1 MKTNKFFATAIAVLT
16 LVGFMAC
23 EPKNPAEKPNNPND
37 STIVVPNDSTIVV
50 PNDSTNQ
57 PNDSVPVVQQLELS
71 ETSITLKVGEE
82 HQLTANVEVESW
94 ASTNEEIAMVYKGL
108 VIALKE
114 GNAII
119 SATAAGVT
127 KTCVVIVEADQT
139 QGNTGGTLKGSQ
151 FWPIAIDGTTAD
163 ANASKLVGDFRPD
176 DVGKFLYVWEG
187 TYVAN
192 DNPTGL
198 NFHGNTDGYTAL
210 TVAAGWSGCGYCLT
224 ESDGGKTWEAA
235 EALRAAIVASPDD
248 YYLHMALKSTD
259 KASHCFYIFGS
270 EATKFVIGSTAV
282 YDGPL
287 YEDFTRNGEW
297 AEFDIPMSRF
307 ATALATTTCAAG
319 VNVFVAL
326 TEGIPGAQLNLDAVY
341 FYKK

>member
-1 MKTNKFFATAIAVLT
+1 MSMKTNKFFATALAVLA
-16 LVGFMAC
+16 LAGFTAC
-23 EPKNPAEKPNNPND
+23 DQPTPTEP
-37 STIVVPNDSTIVV
+37 
-50 PNDSTNQ
+50 
-57 PNDSVPVVQQLELS
+57 LELT
-71 ETSITLKVGEE
+71 ETSVTMKVGET
-82 HQLTANVEVESW
+82 HQLTANVAVESW
-94 ASTNEEIAMVYKGL
+94 TSSNEAVATVADGL
-108 VIALKE
+108 VTAVSA

-127 KTCVVIVEADQT
+127 KTCVVLVEADQT
-139 QGNTGGTLKGSQ
+139 QGGGATLKGSQ

-163 ANASKLVGDFRPD
+163 ANASKIVGDFRPD
-176 DVGKFLYVWEG
+176 DVGKFLYVWDA

-198 NFHGNTDGYTAL
+198 NFHGNTDGFTAL
-210 TVAAGWSGCGYCLT
+210 TVSTLGWAGCGYCLT
-224 ESDGGKTWEAA
+224 ETDASKAWEAA

-326 TEGIPGAQLNLDAVY
+326 TEGTAGAQLNMDAIY

>member
-1 MKTNKFFATAIAVLT
+1 MKTNKFFATALAVLA
-16 LVGFMAC
+16 LVGFTAC
-23 EPKNPAEKPNNPND
+23 EQKNPAEP
-37 STIVVPNDSTIVV
+37 
-50 PNDSTNQ
+50 
-57 PNDSVPVVQQLELS
+57 LELTES
-71 ETSITLKVGEE
+71 SITIKVGET
-82 HQLTANVEVESW
+82 HQLEANVKVESW
-94 ASTNEEIAMVYKGL
+94 TSSNEDVATVADGL
-108 VIALKE
+108 VTAKSA

-127 KTCVVIVEADQT
+127 KTCVVLVEADQT
-139 QGNTGGTLKGSQ
+139 QGGAAALKGSQ
-151 FWPIAIDGTTAD
+151 FWPIAIDGATAD
-163 ANASKLVGDFRPD
+163 ANASKLVADFRPD
-176 DVGKFLYVWEG
+176 DIGKFLYVWDA

-198 NFHGNTDGYTAL
+198 NFHGNTEGFTAL
-210 TVAAGWSGCGYCLT
+210 TVSTLGWAGCGYCLT

-235 EALRAAIVASPDD
+235 EALRAAIVANPDD
-248 YYLHMALKSTD
+248 YYLHIALKSTD

-297 AEFDIPMSRF
+297 AEFNIPMSRF
-307 ATALATTTCAAG
+307 ATALATTTCVAG

-326 TEGIPGAQLNLDAVY
+326 TERSEEHTSELQSR
-341 FYKK
+341 

>member
-1 MKTNKFFATAIAVLT
+1 MKTNKFFATALAVLA
-16 LVGFMAC
+16 LVGFTAC
-23 EPKNPAEKPNNPND
+23 EQKNPAEP
-37 STIVVPNDSTIVV
+37 
-50 PNDSTNQ
+50 
-57 PNDSVPVVQQLELS
+57 LELTES
-71 ETSITLKVGEE
+71 SITIKVGET
-82 HQLTANVEVESW
+82 HQLEANVAVESW
-94 ASTNEEIAMVYKGL
+94 TSSNEDVATVADGL
-108 VIALKE
+108 VTAKSA

-127 KTCVVIVEADQT
+127 KTCVVLVEADQT
-139 QGNTGGTLKGSQ
+139 QGGAAALKGSQ
-151 FWPIAIDGTTAD
+151 FWPIAIDGATTD
-163 ANASKLVGDFRPD
+163 ANASKLVADFRPD
-176 DVGKFLYVWEG
+176 DIGKFLYVWDA

-198 NFHGNTDGYTAL
+198 NFHGNTEGFTAL
-210 TVAAGWSGCGYCLT
+210 TVSTLGWAGCGYCLT

-235 EALRAAIVASPDD
+235 EALRAAIVANPDD
-248 YYLHMALKSTD
+248 YYLHIALKSTD

-297 AEFDIPMSRF
+297 VEFNIPMSRF
-307 ATALATTTCAAG
+307 ATALATTTCVAG

-326 TEGIPGAQLNLDAVY
+326 TEGTAGAQLNMDAVY

>member
-1 MKTNKFFATAIAVLT
+1 MKTNKIFATALAVLA
-16 LVGFMAC
+16 LAGFTAC
-23 EPKNPAEKPNNPND
+23 DQPTPTEP
-37 STIVVPNDSTIVV
+37 
-50 PNDSTNQ
+50 
-57 PNDSVPVVQQLELS
+57 LELT
-71 ETSITLKVGEE
+71 ETSVTLKVGET
-82 HQLTANVEVESW
+82 HQLTANVAVESW
-94 ASTNEEIAMVYKGL
+94 TSSNEAVATVADGL
-108 VIALKE
+108 VTAVSA

-127 KTCVVIVEADQT
+127 KTCVVLVEADQT
-139 QGNTGGTLKGSQ
+139 QGGGAALKGSQ

-163 ANASKLVGDFRPD
+163 ANASKIVGDFRPD
-176 DVGKFLYVWEG
+176 DVGKFLYVWDA

-198 NFHGNTDGYTAL
+198 NFHGNTDGFTAL
-210 TVAAGWSGCGYCLT
+210 TVSTLGWAGCGYCLT
-224 ESDGGKTWEAA
+224 ETDASKAWEAA

-259 KASHCFYIFGS
+259 NASHCFYIFGS
-270 EATKFVIGSTAV
+270 EATKFVIGPTAV

-326 TEGIPGAQLNLDAVY
+326 TEGTAGAQLNMDAIY

>member
-1 MKTNKFFATAIAVLT
+1 MKTNKIFATALAVLA
-16 LVGFMAC
+16 LAGFTAC
-23 EPKNPAEKPNNPND
+23 DQPTPTEP
-37 STIVVPNDSTIVV
+37 
-50 PNDSTNQ
+50 
-57 PNDSVPVVQQLELS
+57 LELTES
-71 ETSITLKVGEE
+71 SVTLKVGET
-82 HQLTANVEVESW
+82 HQLTANVAVESW
-94 ASTNEEIAMVYKGL
+94 TSSNEAVATVADGL
-108 VIALKE
+108 VTAVSA

-127 KTCVVIVEADQT
+127 KTCVVLVEADQT
-139 QGNTGGTLKGSQ
+139 QGGGAALKGSQ

-163 ANASKLVGDFRPD
+163 ANASKIVGDFRPD
-176 DVGKFLYVWEG
+176 DVGKFLYVWDA

-192 DNPTGL
+192 ENPTGL
-198 NFHGNTDGYTAL
+198 NFHGNTDGFTAL
-210 TVAAGWSGCGYCLT
+210 TVSTLGWAGCGYCLT
-224 ESDGGKTWEAA
+224 ETDASKAWEAA

-259 KASHCFYIFGS
+259 NASHCFYIFGS

-326 TEGIPGAQLNLDAVY
+326 TEGTAGAQLNMDAIY

>member
-1 MKTNKFFATAIAVLT
+1 MKTNKFFATALAVLA
-16 LVGFMAC
+16 LAGFTAC
-23 EPKNPAEKPNNPND
+23 DQPTPTEP
-37 STIVVPNDSTIVV
+37 
-50 PNDSTNQ
+50 
-57 PNDSVPVVQQLELS
+57 LELTES
-71 ETSITLKVGEE
+71 SVTLKVGET
-82 HQLTANVEVESW
+82 HQLTANVAVESW
-94 ASTNEEIAMVYKGL
+94 TSSNEAVATVADGL
-108 VIALKE
+108 VTAVSA

-127 KTCVVIVEADQT
+127 KTCVILVEEDQT
-139 QGNTGGTLKGSQ
+139 QGGGASLKGSQ

-176 DVGKFLYVWEG
+176 DVGKFLYVWDA

-192 DNPTGL
+192 ENPTGL
-198 NFHGNTDGYTAL
+198 NFHGNTDGFTAL
-210 TVAAGWSGCGYCLT
+210 TVSTLGWAGCGYCLT
-224 ESDGGKTWEAA
+224 ETDASKAWEAA

-307 ATALATTTCAAG
+307 ATALATTTCVAG

-326 TEGIPGAQLNLDAVY
+326 TEGTAGAQLNMDAVY

>member
-1 MKTNKFFATAIAVLT
+1 MKTNKFFATALAVLA
-16 LVGFMAC
+16 LAGFTAC
-23 EPKNPAEKPNNPND
+23 DQPTPTEP
-37 STIVVPNDSTIVV
+37 
-50 PNDSTNQ
+50 
-57 PNDSVPVVQQLELS
+57 LELT
-71 ETSITLKVGEE
+71 ETSVTMKVGET
-82 HQLTANVEVESW
+82 HQLTANVAVESW
-94 ASTNEEIAMVYKGL
+94 TSSNEAVATVADGL
-108 VIALKE
+108 VTAVSA

-127 KTCVVIVEADQT
+127 KTCVVLVEADQT
-139 QGNTGGTLKGSQ
+139 QGGGATLKGSQ

-163 ANASKLVGDFRPD
+163 ANASKIVGDFRPD
-176 DVGKFLYVWEG
+176 DVGKFLYVWDA

-192 DNPTGL
+192 ENPTGL
-198 NFHGNTDGYTAL
+198 NFHGNTDGFTAL
-210 TVAAGWSGCGYCLT
+210 TVSTLGWAGCGYCLT
-224 ESDGGKTWEAA
+224 ETDASKAWEAA

-326 TEGIPGAQLNLDAVY
+326 TEGITGAQLNMDAIY

>member
-1 MKTNKFFATAIAVLT
+1 MKTNKFFATALAVLA
-16 LVGFMAC
+16 LAGFTAC
-23 EPKNPAEKPNNPND
+23 DQPTPTEP
-37 STIVVPNDSTIVV
+37 
-50 PNDSTNQ
+50 
-57 PNDSVPVVQQLELS
+57 LELTES
-71 ETSITLKVGEE
+71 SVTLKVGET
-82 HQLTANVEVESW
+82 HQLTANVAVESW
-94 ASTNEEIAMVYKGL
+94 TSSNEAVATVADGL
-108 VIALKE
+108 VTAVSA

-127 KTCVVIVEADQT
+127 KTCVVLVEADQT
-139 QGNTGGTLKGSQ
+139 QGGGASLKGSQ

-176 DVGKFLYVWEG
+176 DVGKFLYVWDA

-198 NFHGNTDGYTAL
+198 NFHGNTDGFTAL
-210 TVAAGWSGCGYCLT
+210 TVSTLGWAGCGYCLT
-224 ESDGGKTWEAA
+224 ETDASKAWEAA

-326 TEGIPGAQLNLDAVY
+326 TEGTAGAQLNLDAVY

>member
-1 MKTNKFFATAIAVLT
+1 MKTNKFFATALAVLA
-16 LVGFMAC
+16 LAGFTAC
-23 EPKNPAEKPNNPND
+23 DQPTPTEP
-37 STIVVPNDSTIVV
+37 
-50 PNDSTNQ
+50 
-57 PNDSVPVVQQLELS
+57 LELT
-71 ETSITLKVGEE
+71 ETSVTMKVGET
-82 HQLTANVEVESW
+82 HQLTANVAVESW
-94 ASTNEEIAMVYKGL
+94 TSSNEAVATVADGL
-108 VIALKE
+108 VTAVSA

-127 KTCVVIVEADQT
+127 KTCVVLVEADQT
-139 QGNTGGTLKGSQ
+139 QGGGATLKGSQ

-176 DVGKFLYVWEG
+176 DVGKFLYVWDA

-198 NFHGNTDGYTAL
+198 NFHGNTDGFTAL
-210 TVAAGWSGCGYCLT
+210 TVSTLGWAGCGYCLT
-224 ESDGGKTWEAA
+224 ETDASKAWEAA

-326 TEGIPGAQLNLDAVY
+326 TEGTAGAQLNLDAVY

>member
-1 MKTNKFFATAIAVLT
+1 MKTNKFFATALAVLA
-16 LVGFMAC
+16 LAGFTAC
-23 EPKNPAEKPNNPND
+23 DQPTPTEP
-37 STIVVPNDSTIVV
+37 
-50 PNDSTNQ
+50 
-57 PNDSVPVVQQLELS
+57 LELT
-71 ETSITLKVGEE
+71 ETSVTLKVGET
-82 HQLTANVEVESW
+82 HQLTANVAVESW
-94 ASTNEEIAMVYKGL
+94 TSSNEAVATVADGL
-108 VIALKE
+108 VTAVSA

-127 KTCVVIVEADQT
+127 KTCVVLVEADQT
-139 QGNTGGTLKGSQ
+139 QGGGATLKGSQ

-163 ANASKLVGDFRPD
+163 ANASKIVGDFRPD
-176 DVGKFLYVWEG
+176 DVGKFLYVWDA

-198 NFHGNTDGYTAL
+198 NFHGNTDGFTAL
-210 TVAAGWSGCGYCLT
+210 TVSTLGWAGCGYCLT
-224 ESDGGKTWEAA
+224 ETDASKAWEAA

-326 TEGIPGAQLNLDAVY
+326 TEGTAGAQLNMDAIY

>member
-1 MKTNKFFATAIAVLT
+1 MKTNKFFATALAVLA
-16 LVGFMAC
+16 LAGFTAC
-23 EPKNPAEKPNNPND
+23 DQPTPTEP
-37 STIVVPNDSTIVV
+37 
-50 PNDSTNQ
+50 
-57 PNDSVPVVQQLELS
+57 LELT
-71 ETSITLKVGEE
+71 ETSVTMKVGET
-82 HQLTANVEVESW
+82 HQLTANVAVESW
-94 ASTNEEIAMVYKGL
+94 TSSNEAVATVADGL
-108 VIALKE
+108 VTAVSA

-127 KTCVVIVEADQT
+127 KTCVVLVEADQT
-139 QGNTGGTLKGSQ
+139 QGGGATLKGSQ

-163 ANASKLVGDFRPD
+163 ANASKIVGDFRPD
-176 DVGKFLYVWEG
+176 DVGKFLYVWDA

-198 NFHGNTDGYTAL
+198 NFHGNTDGFTAL
-210 TVAAGWSGCGYCLT
+210 TVSTLGWAGCGYCLT
-224 ESDGGKTWEAA
+224 ETDASKAWEAA

-259 KASHCFYIFGS
+259 NASHCFYIFGS

-326 TEGIPGAQLNLDAVY
+326 TEGTAGAQLNMDAVY

>member
-1 MKTNKFFATAIAVLT
+1 MKTNKFFATALAVLA
-16 LVGFMAC
+16 LAGFTAC
-23 EPKNPAEKPNNPND
+23 DQPTPTEP
-37 STIVVPNDSTIVV
+37 
-50 PNDSTNQ
+50 
-57 PNDSVPVVQQLELS
+57 LELT
-71 ETSITLKVGEE
+71 ETSVTLKVGET
-82 HQLTANVEVESW
+82 HQLTANVAVESW
-94 ASTNEEIAMVYKGL
+94 TSSNEAVATVADGL
-108 VIALKE
+108 VTAVSA

-127 KTCVVIVEADQT
+127 KTCVVLVEADQT
-139 QGNTGGTLKGSQ
+139 QGGGAALKGSQ

-163 ANASKLVGDFRPD
+163 ANASKIVGDFRPD
-176 DVGKFLYVWEG
+176 DVGKFLYVWDA

-192 DNPTGL
+192 ENPTGL
-198 NFHGNTDGYTAL
+198 NFHGNTDGFTAL
-210 TVAAGWSGCGYCLT
+210 TVSTLGWAGCGYCLT
-224 ESDGGKTWEAA
+224 ETDASKAWEAA

-326 TEGIPGAQLNLDAVY
+326 TEGTAGAQLNMDAVY

>member
-1 MKTNKFFATAIAVLT
+1 MKTNKFFATALAVLA
-16 LVGFMAC
+16 LVGFTAC
-23 EPKNPAEKPNNPND
+23 EQKNPAEP
-37 STIVVPNDSTIVV
+37 
-50 PNDSTNQ
+50 
-57 PNDSVPVVQQLELS
+57 LELTES
-71 ETSITLKVGEE
+71 SITIKVGET
-82 HQLTANVEVESW
+82 HQLEANVKVESW
-94 ASTNEEIAMVYKGL
+94 TSSNEDVATVADGL
-108 VIALKE
+108 VTAKSA

-127 KTCVVIVEADQT
+127 KTCVVLVEADQT
-139 QGNTGGTLKGSQ
+139 QGSAGALKGSQ

-163 ANASKLVGDFRPD
+163 ANASKLVADFRPD
-176 DVGKFLYVWEG
+176 DIGKFLYVWDA

-198 NFHGNTDGYTAL
+198 NFHGNTEGFTAL
-210 TVAAGWSGCGYCLT
+210 TVSTLGWAGCGYCLT

-235 EALRAAIVASPDD
+235 EALRAAIVANPDD
-248 YYLHMALKSTD
+248 YYLHIALKSTD

-270 EATKFVIGSTAV
+270 EATKFVLGSTAV

-297 AEFDIPMSRF
+297 AEFNIPMSRF
-307 ATALATTTCAAG
+307 ATALATTTCVAG

-326 TEGIPGAQLNLDAVY
+326 TEGTAGAQLNMDAVY

>member
-1 MKTNKFFATAIAVLT
+1 MKTNKFFATALAVLA
-16 LVGFMAC
+16 LAGFTAC
-23 EPKNPAEKPNNPND
+23 DQPTPTEP
-37 STIVVPNDSTIVV
+37 
-50 PNDSTNQ
+50 
-57 PNDSVPVVQQLELS
+57 LELT
-71 ETSITLKVGEE
+71 ETSVTMKVGET
-82 HQLTANVEVESW
+82 HQLTANVAVESW
-94 ASTNEEIAMVYKGL
+94 TSSNEAVATVADGL
-108 VIALKE
+108 VTAVSA

-127 KTCVVIVEADQT
+127 KTCVVLVEADQT
-139 QGNTGGTLKGSQ
+139 QGGGATLKGSQ

-176 DVGKFLYVWEG
+176 DVGKFLYVWDA

-198 NFHGNTDGYTAL
+198 NFHGNTDGFTAL
-210 TVAAGWSGCGYCLT
+210 TVSTLGWAGCGYCLT
-224 ESDGGKTWEAA
+224 ETDASKAWEAA

-307 ATALATTTCAAG
+307 ATALATTTCVAG

-326 TEGIPGAQLNLDAVY
+326 TEGTAGAQLNMDAVY

>member
-1 MKTNKFFATAIAVLT
+1 MKTNKFFATALAVLA
-16 LVGFMAC
+16 LVGFTAC
-23 EPKNPAEKPNNPND
+23 EPKNPAEP
-37 STIVVPNDSTIVV
+37 
-50 PNDSTNQ
+50 
-57 PNDSVPVVQQLELS
+57 LELT
-71 ETSITLKVGEE
+71 ETSVTLKVGET
-82 HQLTANVEVESW
+82 HQLVTNVAVESW
-94 ASTNEEIAMVYKGL
+94 TSSNEAVATVADGL
-108 VIALKE
+108 VTAVSA

-127 KTCVVIVEADQT
+127 KTCVVLVEEDQT
-139 QGNTGGTLKGSQ
+139 QGGGASLKGSQ

-176 DVGKFLYVWEG
+176 DVGKFLYVWDA

-198 NFHGNTDGYTAL
+198 NFHGNTDGFTAL
-210 TVAAGWSGCGYCLT
+210 TVSTLGWAGCGYCLT
-224 ESDGGKTWEAA
+224 ETDASKAWEAA

-326 TEGIPGAQLNLDAVY
+326 TEGTAGAQLNLDAVY

>member
-1 MKTNKFFATAIAVLT
+1 MKRITCLAILFAMTMGISAQTQTQVKMQIWKNGKPTNYV
-16 LVGFMAC
+16 V
-23 EPKNPAEKPNNPND
+23 
-37 STIVVPNDSTIVV
+37 STEID
-50 PNDSTNQ
+50 
-57 PNDSVPVVQQLELS
+57 
-71 ETSITLKVGEE
+71 SITFLEE
-82 HQLTANVEVESW
+82 TITPKTV
-94 ASTNEEIAMVYKGL
+94 KG
-108 VIALKE
+108 
-114 GNAII
+114 
-119 SATAAGVT
+119 T
-127 KTCVVIVEADQT
+127 KI
-139 QGNTGGTLKGSQ
+139 
-151 FWPIAIDGTTAD
+151 WPIVLDGTSVD
-163 ANASKLVGDFRPD
+163 ANASKIVADFRPD
-176 DVGKFLYVWEG
+176 DVGKFLYVWDA

-198 NFHGNTDGYTAL
+198 NFHGNTDGFTAL
-210 TVAAGWSGCGYCLT
+210 TVSTLGWAGCGYCLT
-224 ESDGGKTWEAA
+224 ETDASKAWEAA

-326 TEGIPGAQLNLDAVY
+326 TEGTAGAQLNLDAVY

>member
-1 MKTNKFFATAIAVLT
+1 MKTNKFFATALAVLA
-16 LVGFMAC
+16 LVGFSAC
-23 EPKNPAEKPNNPND
+23 EKEKNPVDEPKVVTNLTLDQTSLTLEVGATATLVA
-37 STIVVPNDSTIVV
+37 TIEPADA
-50 PNDSTNQ
+50 D
-57 PNDSVPVVQQLELS
+57 
-71 ETSITLKVGEE
+71 
-82 HQLTANVEVESW
+82 ANVVWVSQNPTVATVENGVV
-94 ASTNEEIAMVYKGL
+94 T
-108 VIALKE
+108 ALSA
-114 GNAII
+114 GNTII
-119 SATAAGVT
+119 VATAGS
-127 KTCVVIVEADQT
+127 KTASCIVIVSKKDEP
-139 QGNTGGTLKGSQ
+139 GPGTGEKGQLKGSQ
-151 FWPIAIDGTTAD
+151 FWPIAIDGSTAD
-163 ANASKLVGDFRPD
+163 ANASKLVADFRPD
-176 DVGKFLYVWEG
+176 DVGKFLYVWDA

-192 DNPTGL
+192 ENPTGL
-198 NFHGNTDGYTAL
+198 NFHGNTDGFTAL
-210 TVAAGWSGCGYCLT
+210 TVSTLGWAGCGYCLT
-224 ESDGGKTWEAA
+224 ETDASKAWEAA

-259 KASHCFYIFGS
+259 NASHCFYIFGS

-326 TEGIPGAQLNLDAVY
+326 TEGTAGAQLNLDAVY

>member
-1 MKTNKFFATAIAVLT
+1 MKTNKFFATALAVLA
-16 LVGFMAC
+16 LVGFTAC
-23 EPKNPAEKPNNPND
+23 EPKNPAEP
-37 STIVVPNDSTIVV
+37 
-50 PNDSTNQ
+50 
-57 PNDSVPVVQQLELS
+57 LELT
-71 ETSITLKVGEE
+71 ETSVTMKVGET
-82 HQLTANVEVESW
+82 HQLTANVAVESW
-94 ASTNEEIAMVYKGL
+94 TSSNEAVATVADGL
-108 VIALKE
+108 VTAVSA

-127 KTCVVIVEADQT
+127 KTCVVLVEADQT
-139 QGNTGGTLKGSQ
+139 QGGGASLKGSQ

-176 DVGKFLYVWEG
+176 DVGKFLYVWDA

-198 NFHGNTDGYTAL
+198 NFHGNTDGFTAL
-210 TVAAGWSGCGYCLT
+210 TVSTLGWAGCGYCLT
-224 ESDGGKTWEAA
+224 ETDASKAWEAA

-307 ATALATTTCAAG
+307 ATALATTTCVAG

-326 TEGIPGAQLNLDAVY
+326 TEGTAGAQLNMDAIY

>member
-1 MKTNKFFATAIAVLT
+1 MKTNKFFATALAVLA
-16 LVGFMAC
+16 LAGFTAC
-23 EPKNPAEKPNNPND
+23 DQPTPTEP
-37 STIVVPNDSTIVV
+37 
-50 PNDSTNQ
+50 
-57 PNDSVPVVQQLELS
+57 LELT
-71 ETSITLKVGEE
+71 ETSVTLKVGET
-82 HQLTANVEVESW
+82 HQLTANVAVESW
-94 ASTNEEIAMVYKGL
+94 TSSNEAVATVADGL
-108 VIALKE
+108 VTAVSA

-127 KTCVVIVEADQT
+127 KTCVVLVEADQT
-139 QGNTGGTLKGSQ
+139 QGGGATLKGSQ

-163 ANASKLVGDFRPD
+163 ANASKIVGDFRPD
-176 DVGKFLYVWEG
+176 DVGKFLYVWDA

-198 NFHGNTDGYTAL
+198 NFHGNTDGFTAL
-210 TVAAGWSGCGYCLT
+210 TVSTLGWAGCGYCLT
-224 ESDGGKTWEAA
+224 ETDASKAWEAA

-259 KASHCFYIFGS
+259 NASHCFYIFGS
-270 EATKFVIGSTAV
+270 EATKFVIGPTAV

-307 ATALATTTCAAG
+307 ATALATTTCVAG

-326 TEGIPGAQLNLDAVY
+326 TEGTAGAQLNMDAVY

>member
-1 MKTNKFFATAIAVLT
+1 MKTNKFFATALAVLA
-16 LVGFMAC
+16 LAGFTAC
-23 EPKNPAEKPNNPND
+23 DQPTPTEP
-37 STIVVPNDSTIVV
+37 
-50 PNDSTNQ
+50 
-57 PNDSVPVVQQLELS
+57 LELT
-71 ETSITLKVGEE
+71 ETSVTMKVGET
-82 HQLTANVEVESW
+82 HQLTANVAVESW
-94 ASTNEEIAMVYKGL
+94 TSSNEAVATVADGL
-108 VIALKE
+108 VTAVSA

-127 KTCVVIVEADQT
+127 KTCVVLVEADQT
-139 QGNTGGTLKGSQ
+139 QGGGATLKGSQ

-163 ANASKLVGDFRPD
+163 ANASKIVGDFRPD

-198 NFHGNTDGYTAL
+198 NFHGNTDGFTAL

-224 ESDGGKTWEAA
+224 ETDESKAWEAA

-326 TEGIPGAQLNLDAVY
+326 TEGTAGAQLNLDAVY

>member
-1 MKTNKFFATAIAVLT
+1 MKTNKFFATALAVLA
-16 LVGFMAC
+16 LAGFTAC
-23 EPKNPAEKPNNPND
+23 DQPEPTP
-37 STIVVPNDSTIVV
+37 
-50 PNDSTNQ
+50 
-57 PNDSVPVVQQLELS
+57 LELT
-71 ETSITLKVGEE
+71 ETNVTLKVGET
-82 HQLTANVEVESW
+82 HQLEANVPVESW
-94 ASTNEEIAMVYKGL
+94 TSSNVDVATVADGL
-108 VIALKE
+108 VTAKSA

-127 KTCVVIVEADQT
+127 KTCVVLVEADPT
-139 QGNTGGTLKGSQ
+139 QGGIGALKGSQ

-163 ANASKLVGDFRPD
+163 ANASKIVGDFRPD
-176 DVGKFLYVWEG
+176 DVGKFLYVWDA

-210 TVAAGWSGCGYCLT
+210 AVSTLGWAGCGYCLT
-224 ESDGGKTWEAA
+224 ETDASNAWQAA

-326 TEGIPGAQLNLDAVY
+326 TEGTAGAQLNLDAVY